1 MIKDNTL
8 CYESGF
14 PIEFGDR
21 ISVRLPDDSF
31 TIVHYTEFPVG
42 VVQQVGPDG
51 QMTQQMQMA
60 QGFVQLST
68 KKQIPLE
75 VLAEF
80 KLYEVI
86 DAEEVSI
93 NEVSN

>member
-42 VVQQVGPDG
+42 VVQQVSPNGEI
-51 QMTQQMQMA
+51 TQQMQMA

-68 KKQIPLE
+68 KKQISLQ
-75 VLAEF
+75 L
-80 KLYEVI
+80 
-86 DAEEVSI
+86 S
-93 NEVSN
+93 